1 VTWSRV
7 ECLLVWKVLFVFPNK
22 STFGNACG
30 DHDMSTTRDPGLVF
44 EFGVVLAIYAAFII
58 AYLLFT
64 GFFNLVLLQYLTIA
78 VIVTATVLLFYRA
91 YVKKQMVVFVSGF
104 TIIGMLLLSMSTII
118 TVPFKTT
125 ESYPSTYSS
134 NWYNNTIALN
144 PRESK
149 NVSLSDEFGL
159 PLDANGTVVQLR
171 FSNSGGL
178 RIRLYYRSYS
188 EEKLGLNESFG
199 TSGWAVGT
207 VWNNIY
213 WAPVGPISESPYWDS
228 LGYIRRWDQYYS
240 ITVNLENRET
250 SSEQVI
256 LRVNFYDFAATAN
269 KEIIKYRPA
278 IDYYF
283 GYLGVALLTTAVVLE
298 LLTWQKWRTS
308 SPILQ
313 NKTTPLSQNHVVKC
327 TS

>member
-1 VTWSRV
+1 
-7 ECLLVWKVLFVFPNK
+7 
-22 STFGNACG
+22 
-30 DHDMSTTRDPGLVF
+30 MSVTRDPGLVF
-44 EFGVVLAIYAAFII
+44 EFGVVFAIYAAFII

-64 GFFNLVLLQYLTIA
+64 GFFNLILLQYLTIA

-91 YVKKQMVVFVSGF
+91 YVKKQMVVFISGL
-104 TIIGMLLLSMSTII
+104 TIIGLLLLSMSTII

-125 ESYPSTYSS
+125 ESYPSTYSA

-159 PLDANGTVVQLR
+159 PLDANGTVVQLK

-199 TSGWAVGT
+199 TSGYDLGRSWYD
-207 VWNNIY
+207 IY
-213 WAPVGPISESPYWDS
+213 WAPVGPIVESPYWDS

-283 GYLGVALLTTAVVLE
+283 GYLGVALLTTAVVIE
-298 LLTWQKWRTS
+298 LLTWQKWRTRN
-308 SPILQ
+308 PVLQ
-313 NKTTPLSQNHVVKC
+313 NKTTAVLCLDS
-327 TS
+327 

>member
-1 VTWSRV
+1 
-7 ECLLVWKVLFVFPNK
+7 
-22 STFGNACG
+22 
-30 DHDMSTTRDPGLVF
+30 MSVTRDPALVF

-78 VIVTATVLLFYRA
+78 VIVTATALLFYRA
-91 YVKKQMVVFVSGF
+91 YVKKQMVVFISGF

-134 NWYNNTIALN
+134 NWYDNTIALN

-149 NVSLSDEFGL
+149 NVSLIGL
-159 PLDANGTVVQLR
+159 LGQLLDANGTVVQLK

-207 VWNNIY
+207 FWNNIY
-213 WAPVGPISESPYWDS
+213 WAPPGPIGESPYWNS
-228 LGYIRRWDQYYS
+228 LGYIRRGEGYYS
-240 ITVNLENRET
+240 ITVNLENREI

-256 LRVNFYDFAATAN
+256 LRVNFYDFAAIAN
-269 KEIIKYRPA
+269 EEIVKYRPA

-298 LLTWQKWRTS
+298 LLTWQKWRTRS
-308 SPILQ
+308 SVLQ
-313 NKTTPLSQNHVVKC
+313 NKTTTALRLDS
-327 TS
+327 

>member
-1 VTWSRV
+1 
-7 ECLLVWKVLFVFPNK
+7 
-22 STFGNACG
+22 
-30 DHDMSTTRDPGLVF
+30 MSVTRDPGLVF
-44 EFGVVLAIYAAFII
+44 EFGVVFAIYAAFII

-78 VIVTATVLLFYRA
+78 VVVTATVLLFYRA
-91 YVKKQMVVFVSGF
+91 YVKKQMVVFISGF

-144 PRESK
+144 SRESK
-149 NVSLSDEFGL
+149 NVSLIGL
-159 PLDANGTVVQLR
+159 LGQLLDANGTVVQLK

-178 RIRLYYRSYS
+178 RIRLYYRSHS

-199 TSGWAVGT
+199 ASADWAVGMF
-207 VWNNIY
+207 WNNIY
-213 WAPVGPISESPYWDS
+213 WAPVGPIGESPYWDS
-228 LGYIRRWDQYYS
+228 LGYIRRGEGYYS
-240 ITVNLENRET
+240 ITVNLENREI

-256 LRVNFYDFAATAN
+256 LRVTFYDLAATAN
-269 KEIIKYRPA
+269 KEILRYHPA

-298 LLTWQKWRTS
+298 LLTWQKWRTR
-308 SPILQ
+308 SPVLQ
-313 NKTTPLSQNHVVKC
+313 NKTTRAV
-327 TS
+327 

>member
-1 VTWSRV
+1 
-7 ECLLVWKVLFVFPNK
+7 
-22 STFGNACG
+22 
-30 DHDMSTTRDPGLVF
+30 MSVTRDPALVF

-78 VIVTATVLLFYRA
+78 VIVTATVLLFYWA
-91 YVKKQMVVFVSGF
+91 YVKKQMVVFISGF
-104 TIIGMLLLSMSTII
+104 TVIGMLLLTMSTII

-213 WAPVGPISESPYWDS
+213 WAPVGPIVESPYWDS

-240 ITVNLENRET
+240 ITVNLENREI

-278 IDYYF
+278 IDFCF

-298 LLTWQKWRTS
+298 LLTWQKWRTRS
-308 SPILQ
+308 SVLQ
-313 NKTTPLSQNHVVKC
+313 NKTTRAVNQ
-327 TS
+327 TG

>member
-1 VTWSRV
+1 
-7 ECLLVWKVLFVFPNK
+7 
-22 STFGNACG
+22 
-30 DHDMSTTRDPGLVF
+30 MSVTRDPALVF
-44 EFGVVLAIYAAFII
+44 EFGVVFAIYAAFII

-91 YVKKQMVVFVSGF
+91 YVKKQMVVFISGF

-213 WAPVGPISESPYWDS
+213 WAPVGPIVESPYWDS

-240 ITVNLENRET
+240 ITVNLENREI

-278 IDYYF
+278 IDFCF

-298 LLTWQKWRTS
+298 LLTWQKWRTFARPTGVLNVPTRPSPSQLTVAFAKFCKALPTRS
-308 SPILQ
+308 SLTEPIF
-313 NKTTPLSQNHVVKC
+313 PAV
-327 TS
+327 TSIKKDR